1 MIGDENELILHAVWA
16 GIFAYFI
23 ALGSVNPHVQK
34 GRLLAELAS
43 TALLHGTY
51 DAFSDS
57 LIGVGIAVLSIVIF
71 IAYYRSGEVLQGKL
85 TALLQASPEEV
96 RG

>member
-1 MIGDENELILHAVWA
+1 
-16 GIFAYFI
+16 
-23 ALGSVNPHVQK
+23 
-34 GRLLAELAS
+34 
-43 TALLHGTY
+43 
-51 DAFSDS
+51 

>member
-1 MIGDENELILHAVWA
+1 LIGDENELILHAVWA

-23 ALGSVNPHVQK
+23 ALGS
-34 GRLLAELAS
+34 S
-43 TALLHGTY
+43 TLTYRRPAAGGAGKHGTFARDY

-57 LIGVGIAVLSIVIF
+57 SIGVGIAVLSIVIF